1 MLSSRETKT
10 FLDNTPTFPDLP
22 KVVLSMMKLP
32 TSLRTLRSSKDV
44 TVTMRFPLCA
54 LVMLLACAL
63 FPMGAQAGSPSKPT
77 AAVALGDSFIS
88 GEAGRW
94 QGNSVDPTLC
104 RRGTDRACTLDVTG
118 LIPTYDSSST
128 YLGASDANGCHRS
141 DVSEILTAGIAVD
154 EPINIACSGAQTPNI
169 WRASQ
174 GGEVFKGEAPQA
186 DQLAA
191 IAAEKNVKVVVLSI
205 GGNDL
210 GFADIITACIAA
222 YATRTG
228 PCNQAQAANVD
239 AAMQTAMAGVGKAID
254 EIRAVMSGAGYSSSS
269 YRLIVQSY
277 PSPVPRA
284 AENRYPE
291 ADNTRLVIGGCPFYD
306 ADLDYARDVL
316 VKTISDNLEIV
327 AGAKG
332 AQFMRLTQLF
342 QGREICA
349 TASSQS
355 LTFPTAT
362 TSEWARFLDP
372 GVQGDL
378 EESLHPNRYGQRAFG
393 DCLGLIATTN
403 RSRDYEC
410 RNTPGL
416 GPDQMTLTRIF

>member
-1 MLSSRETKT
+1 MLTAHAAAGPQSPRQR
-10 FLDNTPTFPDLP
+10 FLAAVKHLP
-22 KVVLSMMKLP
+22 LLAAV
-32 TSLRTLRSSKDV
+32 
-44 TVTMRFPLCA
+44 VTMAC
-54 LVMLLACAL
+54 VLL
-63 FPMGAQAGSPSKPT
+63 PGSAQAGHQSKPT

-104 RRGTDRACTLDVTG
+104 RRGTDRACTLDATG
-118 LIPTYDSSST
+118 LIPTYDNSSV
-128 YLGASDANGCHRS
+128 YLGESAANGCHRS

-154 EPINIACSGAQTPNI
+154 EPINIACSGAQTANI

-174 GGEVFKGEAPQA
+174 GGEVYKTEAPQA

-191 IAAEKNVKVVVLSI
+191 IAAQKNVKLVVLSI

-210 GFADIITACIAA
+210 GFSDIITACVAA

-228 PCNQAQAANVD
+228 PCHDAQAANVA
-239 AAMQTAMAGVGKAID
+239 AAMPAAMAGVGKAID
-254 EIRAVMSGAGYSSSS
+254 EIRAVMTGAGYSSTS
-269 YRLIVQSY
+269 YRLVLQSY

-291 ADNTRLVIGGCPFYD
+291 VDNTRVVIGGCPFYD

-316 VKTISDNLEIV
+316 INTISDNLEAV
-327 AGAKG
+327 ADAKG
-332 AQFMRLTQLF
+332 VQFLKLTEIF
-342 QGREICA
+342 QGREVCA

-355 LTFPTAT
+355 LTFPTPT
-362 TSEWARFLDP
+362 TSEWARMLDV

-393 DCLGLIATTN
+393 DCLGLVATTN
-403 RSRDYEC
+403 RSRDYAC
-410 RNTPGL
+410 GNTPGL
-416 GPDQMTLTRIF
+416 GPDQMVLTRIF